1 MKPKVIGK
9 FEFIILDIN
18 SLEIQTRYKT
28 GLICNILPFN
38 KNNNYNNNEK
48 YTYFA
53 LIIFENNVFYLKIY
67 KIFDCIKEIKKINLF
82 EYSSEFKE
90 LFDLNDILSIYNDEL
105 NKENDNGEEY
115 YIKYIELFKYKSQYK
130 RNMKKKYFLIYFM
143 IVRVM
148 EI

>member
-1 MKPKVIGK
+1 MKNIH
-9 FEFIILDIN
+9 IL
-18 SLEIQTRYKT
+18 L
-28 GLICNILPFN
+28 
-38 KNNNYNNNEK
+38 
-48 YTYFA
+48 
-53 LIIFENNVFYLKIY
+53 LIIFENDVFYLKNY
-67 KIFDCIKEIKKINLF
+67 KIFVCIKEIKKINLF